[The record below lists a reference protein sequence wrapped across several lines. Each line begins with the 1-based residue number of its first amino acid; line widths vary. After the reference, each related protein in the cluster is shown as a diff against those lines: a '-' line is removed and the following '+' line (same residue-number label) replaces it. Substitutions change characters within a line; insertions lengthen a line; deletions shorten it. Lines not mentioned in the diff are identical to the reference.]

1 MSVSAVNSTT
11 ITVQWEMVPC
21 IHRNGDIT
29 GYSVQYT
36 GDRST
41 QIMYVTGASATRT
54 TISDLR
60 SSATYIIEVAAVN
73 SDGTGIYSA
82 PQSK

>member
-1 MSVSAVNSTT
+1 MSVSVVNSTA
-11 ITVQWEMVPC
+11 ITVQWGMVPC

-36 GDRST
+36 GDKST
-41 QIMYVTGASATRT
+41 QTMYVTGGEVTMT

-60 SSATYIIEVAAVN
+60 SSATYVIEMAVVN
-73 SDGTGIYSA
+73 SDGTGVYSA